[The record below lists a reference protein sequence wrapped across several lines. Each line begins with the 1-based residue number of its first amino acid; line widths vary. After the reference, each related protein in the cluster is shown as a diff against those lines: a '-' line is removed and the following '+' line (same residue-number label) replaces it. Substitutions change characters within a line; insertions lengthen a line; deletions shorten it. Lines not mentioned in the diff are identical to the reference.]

1 MSGQVVQLNQQ
12 GNQES
17 GVVTGLR
24 PLIPPGTYKLAYI
37 EHYTMMFC
45 KAPKVVLRF
54 RVVDMG
60 GCFGVE
66 LERFYNVQRL
76 IGKPGKKGRFKV
88 GASSDLV
95 FEFCQVCSDRID
107 RLDRLPLSLMNNF
120 VTLGDVHTVER
131 NRKQKNLPELLK
143 YSVIKELTG
152 IDT

>member
-12 GNQES
+12 GNQEG

-24 PLIPPGTYKLAYI
+24 PLIPPGTYRLAYI
-37 EHYTMMFC
+37 EHYTMVFC

-60 GCFGVE
+60 SCFGVE
-66 LERFYNVQRL
+66 LERFYNVQKI

-95 FEFCQVCSDRID
+95 LEFCRVCADRID
-107 RLDRLPLSLMNNF
+107 RLDRLPLSLMNNS
-120 VTLGDVHTVER
+120 VILGDVHTVER
-131 NRKQKNLPELLK
+131 NRKQKSLPELLK